1 MRNFLQSFLEY
12 LEKEKNYSPLT
23 LKSYGEDITFFIAHL
38 EEEHP
43 ELQIQEVS
51 YVFIRNWIVSMVEQ
65 GLQNVSIN
73 RKISSLQTFF
83 KFLRKTNVLTEN
95 PLAKHQPLK
104 KQKKV
109 QVPFSVKEM
118 ENLQEFTLMGS
129 DYQEILHKTLIDFFY
144 ATGVRKSELIELKFS
159 QVDFGKNQIKV
170 LGKRNKERIIPMIPA
185 LKQSLEVY
193 AEARSKFL
201 KTVSDDFFFVNKNGV
216 KLNQTFVYRLI
227 NSYLSI
233 VSEKAKKSPHVLRHT
248 FATHLLNQGADINS
262 VKELL
267 GHSSL
272 ASTQVY
278 THSSL
283 AELQQVYQ
291 NAHPRNQE

>member
-1 MRNFLQSFLEY
+1 
-12 LEKEKNYSPLT
+12 
-23 LKSYGEDITFFIAHL
+23 
-38 EEEHP
+38 
-43 ELQIQEVS
+43 
-51 YVFIRNWIVSMVEQ
+51 MVEQ

-83 KFLRKTNVLTEN
+83 KFLRKTNVLLEN
-95 PLAKHQPLK
+95 PLTKHQPLK

-118 ENLQEFTLMGS
+118 ESLQKVTFAGLGYEEVLN
-129 DYQEILHKTLIDFFY
+129 KTLIDFFY
-144 ATGVRKSELIELKFS
+144 ATGVRKTELIELKLS

-185 LKQSLEVY
+185 LKQSLEDY
-193 AEARSKFL
+193 IMERKKL
-201 KTVSDDFFFVNKNGV
+201 ETLIDTDFFFVNKNGV

-227 NSYLSI
+227 NSYLSV

-291 NAHPRNQE
+291 NAHPRNQK

>member
-43 ELQIQEVS
+43 ELQIQEIS
-51 YVFIRNWIVSMVEQ
+51 YVFIRNWIVSMVEK

-95 PLAKHQPLK
+95 PLAKHQPLR

-159 QVDFGKNQIKV
+159 QVDFGKSQIKV

-185 LKQSLEVY
+185 LRQSLEVY

>member
-43 ELQIQEVS
+43 ELQIQEIS
-51 YVFIRNWIVSMVEQ
+51 YVFIRNWIVSMVEK

-95 PLAKHQPLK
+95 PLAKHQPLR

-159 QVDFGKNQIKV
+159 QVDFGKSQIKV